1 MMKGV
6 GEGGRR
12 KWDGEEEIE
21 RKGVREMIVKLGEG
35 EERDDGKERRNKKA
49 PLHKYLTINKL
60 KKKTVETPTPKIL
73 KVKYASSEF

>member
-60 KKKTVETPTPKIL
+60 KKTVETPTPKIL